1 MNALWLDNWTI
12 VDRETT
18 KTSTTITAT
27 YAVVPDSCPKCG
39 VIDRLYK
46 HGEKVVEYRDAPAYG
61 KRVTIAV
68 KVKRF
73 RCRECGA
80 VINQPLPDMHPNRQM
95 TLRCAEHLQ
104 EQCLTR
110 NYAEMSRETGVDES
124 VIRSLCNEGYEKL
137 KAIRRPIA
145 PAILGIDELTLHRRR
160 RLIVVDVTSK
170 TILDLLP
177 TMTKATVVHW
187 LSHMEAKENVKV
199 VTIDMWKDYR
209 SAVHGV
215 LPGASVV
222 IDKWHI
228 QKMANEALDHVRS
241 RDRKGATTKAGKKNP
256 WATKRL
262 LMARTRNLSPARAL
276 ILDGLLK
283 NNPLVADAHRAKEGF
298 YDIWEAETRE
308 AAEVAYA
315 AWKAA
320 IPASV
325 ELEFGALCRT
335 VENWRTEIFAYFDH
349 RYTNAFTEAMNG
361 LVKII
366 NREGRGYSFEHIRA
380 KILSAQEEPAM
391 PDTIVCECCLGHFA
405 VPLIEVHHIRPFGT
419 GKAKSI
425 RMCPTCHRRFH
436 LEGVYA
442 AHRDSTLKNG

>member
-39 VIDRLYK
+39 VVDRLYK
-46 HGEKVVEYRDAPAYG
+46 HGEKVVEYRDAPAFG
-61 KRVTIAV
+61 KRLTIAV

-73 RCRECGA
+73 RCRDCGA
-80 VINQPLPDMHPNRQM
+80 VINQPLPDMPPNRQM
-95 TLRCAEHLQ
+95 TLRCAEHLKA
-104 EQCLTR
+104 QCLTR
-110 NYAEMSRETGVDES
+110 TYAEMSRETGVDES
-124 VIRSLCNEGYEKL
+124 VIRSLCKEGYEGL

-145 PAILGIDELTLHRRR
+145 PVVLGIDELTLHRQRR
-160 RLIVVDVTSK
+160 CIFVDVQSR

-177 TMTKATVVHW
+177 GMTKTQVEHW
-187 LSHMEAKENVKV
+187 LSHMRAKERCRV
-199 VTIDMWKDYR
+199 VTIDMWEPYKN
-209 SAVHGV
+209 AVHGV
-215 LPGASVV
+215 LPGAAVV

-256 WATKRL
+256 WRTKRL
-262 LMARTRNLSPARAL
+262 LMARPHKLTPARAMV
-276 ILDGLLK
+276 LDGLLK
-283 NNPLVADAHRAKEGF
+283 NNPLVAAAHKAKEGF
-298 YDIWEAETRE
+298 YEIWDADSRE
-308 AAEVAYA
+308 AAEVAYE

-320 IPASV
+320 VPATV
-325 ELEFGALCRT
+325 ELEFGGLCRT

-361 LVKII
+361 IVKII
-366 NREGRGYSFEHIRA
+366 NREGRGYRFEHIRA

-391 PDTIVCECCLGHFA
+391 PDTIVCEYCLGHFA
-405 VPLIEVHHIRPFGT
+405 VPLVEVHHIRPFGT